1 MSVLEAREIY
11 RFARLA
17 GFQPDEAATMTAIAL
32 AESGGETGAH
42 NAVGEDSQGLWQ
54 INVAAHPGLQGVDL
68 SDPLANAKAAFDVS
82 GGGADI
88 SPWTVTHGGAD
99 ARYLSY
105 RTEAEVA
112 AQLNGDAV
120 GGSWAGHGRLRRRD
134 AGRR

>member
-17 GFQPDEAATMTAIAL
+17 GFEPDEAATMTAIAL

-54 INVAAHPGLQGVDL
+54 INVAAHPSLQGVDL

-82 GGGADI
+82 GGDELVVEMEQQAIKLVDFA
-88 SPWTVTHGGAD
+88 HGE
-99 ARYLSY
+99 RK
-105 RTEAEVA
+105 
-112 AQLNGDAV
+112 
-120 GGSWAGHGRLRRRD
+120 
-134 AGRR
+134 